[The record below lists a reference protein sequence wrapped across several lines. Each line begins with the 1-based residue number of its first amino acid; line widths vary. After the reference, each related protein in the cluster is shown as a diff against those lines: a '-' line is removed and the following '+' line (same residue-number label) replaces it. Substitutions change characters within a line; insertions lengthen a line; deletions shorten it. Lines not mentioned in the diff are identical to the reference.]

1 MIKECPL
8 LILHGL
14 NMHKDADWILL
25 KMPKMV
31 VLFVK
36 LTKFDVRCFQNKKF
50 VI

>member
-1 MIKECPL
+1 MVKECPL
-8 LILHGL
+8 LVLHGL

-31 VLFVK
+31 VSFVK
-36 LTKFDVRCFQNKKF
+36 LTKFNVRCFQNGKF